1 MKTQLA
7 LIFAAALSLPAF
19 AAEPAAKGD
28 PKAAETIVTQVCAAC
43 HGADGNSTMPA
54 NPSLAGQ
61 GYDYL
66 LKQLANFKSGERQNA
81 IMSGMVASLSPADM
95 KNLAAY
101 FSEKQEKPG
110 TAKDKKQALL
120 GQKIYRGG
128 IQGSA
133 RCTPDAC
140 RLPGPWLPDRRAAVV
155 ARLRRGCWPSHRA
168 DPARARHLASALHTR
183 ARGWRGLARGPQHLR
198 HAGER
203 RTHARPGRV
212 ACGRP
217 AQARQPG
224 RRVRT
229 RARGGRRWRGV
240 RPRSSASRSW
250 T

>member
-110 TAKDKKQALL
+110 TAKDKEQALL

-128 IQGSA
+128 IQGSGV
-133 RCTPDAC
+133 PAC
-140 RLPGPWLPDRRAAVV
+140 ASCHGANGKGIPVQFPRVAGQHAEYVV
-155 ARLRRGCWPSHRA
+155 AQLNLFRS
-168 DPARARHLASALHTR
+168 
-183 ARGWRGLARGPQHLR
+183 
-198 HAGER
+198 GER
-203 RTHARPGRV
+203 ANDAAKMMRV
-212 ACGRP
+212 IAAKMTP
-217 AQARQPG
+217 QEMEAVAQYIQGLR
-224 RRVRT
+224 
-229 RARGGRRWRGV
+229 
-240 RPRSSASRSW
+240 
-250 T
+250 